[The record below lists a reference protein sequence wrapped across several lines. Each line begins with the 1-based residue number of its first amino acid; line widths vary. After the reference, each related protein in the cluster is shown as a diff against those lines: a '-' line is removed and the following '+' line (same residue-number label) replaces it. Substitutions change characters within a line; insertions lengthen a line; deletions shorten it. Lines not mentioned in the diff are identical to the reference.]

1 MFFRFGGVAVKRKL
15 KKIVAIICEVC
26 TLSTLFA
33 VSDLTVQTVQADAI
47 GVGEF
52 SRIFSSLSGALGST
66 PKGSGSK
73 FWGNMMD
80 MYGHSFDIWCKQYS
94 DLNDK
99 VQSWNNLLLQ
109 DVRTFTDYMIRSFP
123 HFMSDVKSG
132 IYDEELGVNK
142 SDVYKEKVSIEK
154 ALEGKKVVYS
164 ISDSAE
170 NRYCVKLGDATFKP
184 TLANIANFGIK
195 PDSLI
200 NSVNS
205 YFSSSGYNFERYLEA
220 SVYLYVDFIAIAQN
234 ADSFLFYNADNNT
247 LTAYSENNH
256 LYGYHYMNSSGYISA
271 KTYLDRDLTKQNDY
285 YKNGK
290 LWVDTAGNAYGKGV
304 LIYTN
309 AYIRMYEDGSVL
321 IYDPARMSASTFDTI
336 QDSLWDQIAKSGT
349 AIDDWAIADE
359 NGKTIDD
366 PESKILD
373 KIYNNMLTAD
383 DIKALENGDTSVLE
397 KLQGITAVNEKTGET
412 VGDIKED
419 VNDAVGILG
428 AIKLIGKSIFARQL
442 TLINLVKNLANGK
455 WTSVIDN
462 VGELT
467 LPIVNSIDSIGQVV
481 SSLSSMKWV
490 IDNVGDICNPIG
502 AAIDAMNGNIAGT
515 ITNVGNVVKNAIDNI
530 KTVDLT
536 SVIDNVKAL
545 PRTISSSL
553 QSAFESVKSAVNSLS
568 VSVGYLFVPTSD
580 SMNSIKVHANT
591 MLLNHFNVDADDL
604 SFNVSEKKFKSVKYK
619 DKIIVDAD
627 TMNAGIEFMRPFVQG
642 LCWFF
647 LILFALNQIIQLF
660 DKKGVGDSDS

>member
-15 KKIVAIICEVC
+15 KKIVAIICAVC

-195 PDSLI
+195 PDTLI
-200 NSVNS
+200 NSVNN
-205 YFSSSGYNFERYLEA
+205 YYANTGYNFGRYLEA
-220 SVYLYVDFIAIAQN
+220 SVYLYVDFIAFAQN
-234 ADSFLFYNADNNT
+234 ADSFLFYNADNDT

-256 LYGYHYMNSSGYISA
+256 LYGYHYMNSSGSISA
-271 KTYLDRDLTKQNDY
+271 KTYLDRDLTIHKNY
-285 YKNGK
+285 YRDGK
-290 LWVDTAGNAYGKGV
+290 LWVDTAGNPYRKGV
-304 LIYTN
+304 MIYTN
-309 AYIRMYEDGSVL
+309 AYIRIYEDGSAL

-336 QDSLWDQIAKSGT
+336 QDSLWDQITKSGT

-545 PRTISSSL
+545 PRTIASSL

-568 VSVGYLFVPTSD
+568 VSVGNLFVPTSD

-619 DKIIVDAD
+619 DKIIVDSD

-660 DKKGVGDSDS
+660 DKKGVGDSDC

>member
-1 MFFRFGGVAVKRKL
+1 MKRKL
-15 KKIVAIICEVC
+15 KKIVAIICAVC

-80 MYGHSFDIWCKQYS
+80 MYGHSFDIWCKQYLY
-94 DLNDK
+94 LNDK

-195 PDSLI
+195 PDTLI

-205 YFSSSGYNFERYLEA
+205 YFSGNGYNFERYLEA
-220 SVYLYVDFIAIAQN
+220 SVYLYVDFISIAQN
-234 ADSFLFYNADNNT
+234 ADSFLFYNADNDT

-256 LYGYHYMNSSGYISA
+256 LYGYHYMNSSGSISA
-271 KTYLDRDLTKQNDY
+271 KTYLDRNLSVNKDY
-285 YKNGK
+285 YKDGK
-290 LWVDTAGNAYGKGV
+290 LWVDTSGNAYRKGV
-304 LIYTN
+304 MIYTN
-309 AYIRMYEDGSVL
+309 AYIRMYEDGSAL

-336 QDSLWDQIAKSGT
+336 QNSLWDQISKSGT

-442 TLINLVKNLANGK
+442 TLINLVKNLAKGK

-462 VGELT
+462 VGDLT
-467 LPIVNSIDSIGQVV
+467 FPIVKSIDSIGQVV

-502 AAIDAMNGNIAGT
+502 AAIDTLNGNIAGT
-515 ITNVGNVVKNAIDNI
+515 ITNVGNVVKGAIDNI
-530 KTVDLT
+530 KTADLT

-545 PRTISSSL
+545 PRTIASSL
-553 QSAFESVKSAVNSLS
+553 QSAFESVKSAVNSLA
-568 VSVGYLFVPTSD
+568 VSVGNLFVPTSD

-604 SFNVSEKKFKSVKYK
+604 SFNVSEKKFKSVKYQ
-619 DKIIVDAD
+619 DKIIVDAG

>member
-1 MFFRFGGVAVKRKL
+1 MKRKL
-15 KKIVAIICEVC
+15 KKIVAIICAVC

-33 VSDLTVQTVQADAI
+33 LSDLTVQIVQADAI

-142 SDVYKEKVSIEK
+142 SDVYNEKVSIEK
-154 ALEGKKVVYS
+154 TLEGKKVVYS
-164 ISDSAE
+164 INDSAE

-195 PDSLI
+195 PDTLI

-205 YFSSSGYNFERYLEA
+205 YFSGNGYNFERYLEA
-220 SVYLYVDFIAIAQN
+220 SVYLYVDFISIAQN
-234 ADSFLFYNADNNT
+234 ADSFLFYNADNDT

-256 LYGYHYMNSSGYISA
+256 LYGYHYMNSSGSISA
-271 KTYLDRDLTKQNDY
+271 KTYLDRNLSVNKDY
-285 YKNGK
+285 YKDGK
-290 LWVDTAGNAYGKGV
+290 LWVDTSGNAYRKGV
-304 LIYTN
+304 MIYTN
-309 AYIRMYEDGSVL
+309 LYVRIYEDGSAL

-336 QDSLWDQIAKSGT
+336 QNSLWDQISKSGT
-349 AIDDWAIADE
+349 AIEDWAIADE

-366 PESKILD
+366 PTSKILD

-397 KLQGITAVNEKTGET
+397 KLQGITAVNEKNGET

-428 AIKLIGKSIFARQL
+428 AIKLIGKRIFSRQL
-442 TLINLVKNLANGK
+442 TLINLVKNLAKGK

-462 VGELT
+462 VGDLT
-467 LPIVNSIDSIGQVV
+467 FPIVKSIDSIGQVV

-502 AAIDAMNGNIAGT
+502 AAIDTLNGNIAGT
-515 ITNVGNVVKNAIDNI
+515 ITNVGNVVKGAIDNI
-530 KTVDLT
+530 KTADLT

-545 PRTISSSL
+545 PRTIASSL
-553 QSAFESVKSAVNSLS
+553 QSAFESVKSAVNSLA
-568 VSVGYLFVPTSD
+568 VSVGNLFVPTSD

-604 SFNVSEKKFKSVKYK
+604 SFNVSEKKFKSVKYQ
-619 DKIIVDAD
+619 DKIIVDAG

>member
-1 MFFRFGGVAVKRKL
+1 MKRKL
-15 KKIVAIICEVC
+15 KKIVAIICAVC

-33 VSDLTVQTVQADAI
+33 LSDLTVQTVQADSI

-184 TLANIANFGIK
+184 TLANIAYFGIK
-195 PDSLI
+195 PDTLI
-200 NSVNS
+200 NSVNN
-205 YFSSSGYNFERYLEA
+205 YYANTGYNFGRYLEA
-220 SVYLYVDFIAIAQN
+220 SVYLYVDFIAFAQN
-234 ADSFLFYNADNNT
+234 ADSFLFYNADNDT

-256 LYGYHYMNSSGYISA
+256 LYGYHYMNSSGSISA
-271 KTYLDRDLTKQNDY
+271 KTYLDRDLTIHKNY
-285 YKNGK
+285 YRDGK
-290 LWVDTAGNAYGKGV
+290 LWVDTAGNPYRKGV
-304 LIYTN
+304 MIYTN
-309 AYIRMYEDGSVL
+309 AYIRIYEDGSAL

-545 PRTISSSL
+545 PRTIASSL

-568 VSVGYLFVPTSD
+568 VSVGNLFVPTSD

-604 SFNVSEKKFKSVKYK
+604 SFNVSEKKFKSVKYQ
-619 DKIIVDAD
+619 DKIIVDAG
-627 TMNAGIEFMRPFVQG
+627 TMNAGIEFIRPFVQG

>member
-1 MFFRFGGVAVKRKL
+1 MKRKL
-15 KKIVAIICEVC
+15 KKIVAIICAVC

-33 VSDLTVQTVQADAI
+33 LSDLTVQIVQADTI

-52 SRIFSSLSGALGST
+52 SRIFSSLSGALGAT
-66 PKGSGSK
+66 PRGSGSK

-80 MYGHSFDIWCKQYS
+80 MYGQSFDIWCKTY
-94 DLNDK
+94 NDMNDR

-109 DVRTFTDYMIRSFP
+109 DVKTFTEYMIKSFP

-142 SDVYKEKVSIEK
+142 SDVYNEKVSIEK
-154 ALEGKKVVYS
+154 TLEGKKVVYS

-195 PDSLI
+195 PDTLI
-200 NSVNS
+200 NSVNN
-205 YFSSSGYNFERYLEA
+205 YYANTGYNFGRYLEA
-220 SVYLYVDFIAIAQN
+220 SVYLYVDFISIAQN
-234 ADSFLFYNADNNT
+234 ADSFLFYNADNDT

-256 LYGYHYMNSSGYISA
+256 LYGYHYLNSSGSISA
-271 KTYLDRDLTKQNDY
+271 KTYLDRDLTIHKNY
-285 YKNGK
+285 YRDGK
-290 LWVDTAGNAYGKGV
+290 LWVDTAGNPYRKGV
-304 LIYTN
+304 MIYTN
-309 AYIRMYEDGSVL
+309 AYIRIYEDGSAL

-336 QDSLWDQIAKSGT
+336 QNSLWDQISKSGT
-349 AIDDWAIADE
+349 AIEDWAIADE

-366 PESKILD
+366 PTSKILD

-397 KLQGITAVNEKTGET
+397 KLQGITAVNEKNGET

-428 AIKLIGKSIFARQL
+428 AIKLIGKRIFSRQL
-442 TLINLVKNLANGK
+442 TLINLVKNLAKGK

-462 VGELT
+462 VGDLT
-467 LPIVNSIDSIGQVV
+467 FPIVKSIDSIGQVV

-502 AAIDAMNGNIAGT
+502 AAIDTLNGNIAGT
-515 ITNVGNVVKNAIDNI
+515 ITNVGNVVKGAIDNI
-530 KTVDLT
+530 KTADLT

-545 PRTISSSL
+545 PRTIASSL
-553 QSAFESVKSAVNSLS
+553 QSAFESVKSAVNSLA
-568 VSVGYLFVPTSD
+568 VSVGNLFVPTSD

-604 SFNVSEKKFKSVKYK
+604 SFNVSEKKFKSVKYQ

>member
-1 MFFRFGGVAVKRKL
+1 MKRKL
-15 KKIVAIICEVC
+15 KKIVAIICAVC

-33 VSDLTVQTVQADAI
+33 LSDLTVQIVQADAI

-80 MYGHSFDIWCKQYS
+80 MYGHSFDIWRKQYS

-142 SDVYKEKVSIEK
+142 SDVYNEKVSIEK
-154 ALEGKKVVYS
+154 TLEGKKVVYS

-195 PDSLI
+195 PDTLI

-205 YFSSSGYNFERYLEA
+205 YFSGNGYNFERYLEA
-220 SVYLYVDFIAIAQN
+220 SVYLYVDFISIAQN
-234 ADSFLFYNADNNT
+234 ADSFLFYNADNDT

-256 LYGYHYMNSSGYISA
+256 LYGYHYMNSSGSISA
-271 KTYLDRDLTKQNDY
+271 KTYLDRNLSVNKDY
-285 YKNGK
+285 YKDGK
-290 LWVDTAGNAYGKGV
+290 LWVDTSGNAYRKGV
-304 LIYTN
+304 MIYTN
-309 AYIRMYEDGSVL
+309 LYVRIYEDGSAL

-336 QDSLWDQIAKSGT
+336 QNSLWDQISKSGT
-349 AIDDWAIADE
+349 AIEDWAIADE

-366 PESKILD
+366 PTSKILD

-397 KLQGITAVNEKTGET
+397 KLQGITAVNEKNGET

-428 AIKLIGKSIFARQL
+428 AIKLIGKRIFSRQL
-442 TLINLVKNLANGK
+442 TLINLVKNLAKGK

-462 VGELT
+462 VGDLT
-467 LPIVNSIDSIGQVV
+467 FPIVKSIDSIGQVV

-502 AAIDAMNGNIAGT
+502 AAIDTLNGNIAGT
-515 ITNVGNVVKNAIDNI
+515 ITNVGNVVKGAIDNI
-530 KTVDLT
+530 KTADLT

-545 PRTISSSL
+545 PRTIASSL
-553 QSAFESVKSAVNSLS
+553 QSAFESVKSAVNSLA
-568 VSVGYLFVPTSD
+568 VSVGNLFVPTSD

-604 SFNVSEKKFKSVKYK
+604 SFNVSEKKFKSVKYQ
-619 DKIIVDAD
+619 DKIIVDAG

>member
-1 MFFRFGGVAVKRKL
+1 MKSKL
-15 KKIVAIICEVC
+15 KKIVAIICIVC
-26 TLSTLFA
+26 SLSTIF
-33 VSDLTVQTVQADAI
+33 VIPDVTVHTVRADAI

-73 FWGNMMD
+73 FWGNMFD

-99 VQSWNNLLLQ
+99 VQNWNNLLMQ
-109 DVRTFTDYMIRSFP
+109 DMKTFTDYMIRSFP

-132 IYDEELGVNK
+132 IYDEELGGNK
-142 SDVYKEKVSIEK
+142 SEVFNEKVSIEK
-154 ALEGKKVVYS
+154 ALEGKKVVYDV
-164 ISDSAE
+164 SDSAD
-170 NRYCVKLGDATFKP
+170 NRYCVKLGDSTFKP
-184 TLANIANFGIK
+184 TLANNSNFGFK
-195 PDSLI
+195 PSTLI
-200 NSVNS
+200 NSVNNH
-205 YFSSSGYNFERYLEA
+205 YSSTGYNFERYLEA

-234 ADSFLFYNADNNT
+234 ADSFLFYNADNDS
-247 LTAYSENNH
+247 LTAYSENGH
-256 LYGYHYMNSSGYISA
+256 LYGYHFMNSSGSISA
-271 KTYLDRDLTKQNDY
+271 KTYLDRDLSIPKDY
-285 YKNGK
+285 YRDGK
-290 LWVDTAGNAYGKGV
+290 LWVDTAGNPYRKGV
-304 LIYTN
+304 MIYTN
-309 AYIRMYEDGSVL
+309 AYIRIYEDGSTL

-336 QDSLWDQIAKSGT
+336 QNSLWDQISKSGT
-349 AIDDWAIADE
+349 AIEDWVIADE

-366 PESKILD
+366 PTSKILD
-373 KIYNNMLTAD
+373 KIYNNMLTSD

-428 AIKLIGKSIFARQL
+428 AIKLIGKRIFARQL

-462 VGELT
+462 VGDLT
-467 LPIVNSIDSIGQVV
+467 LPIVKSIDSIGQVV

-502 AAIDAMNGNIAGT
+502 AAIDTMNGNIAGT
-515 ITNVGNVVKNAIDNI
+515 ITNVGNVVKGAIDNI

-545 PRTISSSL
+545 PRTIASSL
-553 QSAFESVKSAVNSLS
+553 QSAFESVKSAVNSLA
-568 VSVGYLFVPTSD
+568 VSVGNLFVPTSD

>member
-1 MFFRFGGVAVKRKL
+1 MKRKL
-15 KKIVAIICEVC
+15 KKIVAIICAVC

-33 VSDLTVQTVQADAI
+33 LSDLTVQIVQADAI

-142 SDVYKEKVSIEK
+142 SDVYNEKVSIEK
-154 ALEGKKVVYS
+154 TLEGKKVVYS

-195 PDSLI
+195 PDTLI

-205 YFSSSGYNFERYLEA
+205 YFSGNGYNFERYLEA
-220 SVYLYVDFIAIAQN
+220 SVYLYVDFISIAQN
-234 ADSFLFYNADNNT
+234 ADSFLFYNADNDT

-256 LYGYHYMNSSGYISA
+256 LYGYHYMNSSGSISA
-271 KTYLDRDLTKQNDY
+271 KTYLDRNLSVNKDY
-285 YKNGK
+285 YKDGK
-290 LWVDTAGNAYGKGV
+290 LWVDTSGNAYRKGV
-304 LIYTN
+304 MIYTN
-309 AYIRMYEDGSVL
+309 LYVRIYEDGSAL

-336 QDSLWDQIAKSGT
+336 QNSLWDQISKSGT
-349 AIDDWAIADE
+349 AIEDWAIADE

-366 PESKILD
+366 PTSKILD

-397 KLQGITAVNEKTGET
+397 KLQGITAVNEKNGET

-428 AIKLIGKSIFARQL
+428 AIKLIGKRIFSRQL
-442 TLINLVKNLANGK
+442 TLINLVKNLAKGK

-462 VGELT
+462 VGDLT
-467 LPIVNSIDSIGQVV
+467 FPIVKSIDSIGQVV

-502 AAIDAMNGNIAGT
+502 AAIDTLNGNIAGT
-515 ITNVGNVVKNAIDNI
+515 ITNVGNVVKGAIDNI
-530 KTVDLT
+530 KTADLT

-545 PRTISSSL
+545 PRTIASSL
-553 QSAFESVKSAVNSLS
+553 QSAFESVKSAVNSLA
-568 VSVGYLFVPTSD
+568 VSVGNLFVPTSD

-604 SFNVSEKKFKSVKYK
+604 SFNLSEKKFKSVKYQ
-619 DKIIVDAD
+619 DKIIVDAG

>member
-15 KKIVAIICEVC
+15 KKIVAIICAVC

-195 PDSLI
+195 PDTLI
-200 NSVNS
+200 NSVNN
-205 YFSSSGYNFERYLEA
+205 YYANTGYNFGRYLEA
-220 SVYLYVDFIAIAQN
+220 SVYLYVDFIAFAQN
-234 ADSFLFYNADNNT
+234 ADSFLFYNADNDT

-256 LYGYHYMNSSGYISA
+256 LYGYHYMNSSGSISA
-271 KTYLDRDLTKQNDY
+271 KTYLDRDLTIHKNY
-285 YKNGK
+285 YRDGK
-290 LWVDTAGNAYGKGV
+290 LWVDTAGNPYRKGV
-304 LIYTN
+304 MIYTN
-309 AYIRMYEDGSVL
+309 AYIRIYEDGSAL
-321 IYDPARMSASTFDTI
+321 IYDPVRMSASTFDTI

-545 PRTISSSL
+545 PRTIASSL

-568 VSVGYLFVPTSD
+568 VSVGNLFVPTSD

-619 DKIIVDAD
+619 DKIIVDSD

>member
-1 MFFRFGGVAVKRKL
+1 MKRKL
-15 KKIVAIICEVC
+15 KKIVAIICAVC

-33 VSDLTVQTVQADAI
+33 LSDLTVQIVQADAI

-142 SDVYKEKVSIEK
+142 SDVYNEKVSIEK
-154 ALEGKKVVYS
+154 TLEGKKVVYS

-195 PDSLI
+195 PDTLI

-205 YFSSSGYNFERYLEA
+205 YFSGNGYNFERYLEA
-220 SVYLYVDFIAIAQN
+220 SVYLYVDFISIAQN
-234 ADSFLFYNADNNT
+234 ADSFLFYNADNDT

-256 LYGYHYMNSSGYISA
+256 LYGYHYMNSSGSISA
-271 KTYLDRDLTKQNDY
+271 KTYLDRNLSVNKDY
-285 YKNGK
+285 YKDGK
-290 LWVDTAGNAYGKGV
+290 LWVDTSGNAYRKGV
-304 LIYTN
+304 MIYTN
-309 AYIRMYEDGSVL
+309 LYVRIYEDGSAL

-336 QDSLWDQIAKSGT
+336 QNSLWDQISNSGT
-349 AIDDWAIADE
+349 AIEDWAIADE

-366 PESKILD
+366 PTSKILD

-397 KLQGITAVNEKTGET
+397 KLQGITAVNEKNGET

-428 AIKLIGKSIFARQL
+428 AIKLIGKRIFSRQL
-442 TLINLVKNLANGK
+442 TLINLVKNLAKGK

-462 VGELT
+462 VGDLT
-467 LPIVNSIDSIGQVV
+467 FPIVKSIDSIGQVV

-502 AAIDAMNGNIAGT
+502 AAIDTLNGNIAGT
-515 ITNVGNVVKNAIDNI
+515 ITNVGNVVKGAIDNI
-530 KTVDLT
+530 KTADLT

-545 PRTISSSL
+545 PRTIASSL
-553 QSAFESVKSAVNSLS
+553 QSAFESVKSAVNSLA
-568 VSVGYLFVPTSD
+568 VSVGNLFVPTSD

-604 SFNVSEKKFKSVKYK
+604 SFNVSEKKFKSVKYQ
-619 DKIIVDAD
+619 DKIIVDAG

>member
-1 MFFRFGGVAVKRKL
+1 MKRKL
-15 KKIVAIICEVC
+15 KKIVAIICAVC
-26 TLSTLFA
+26 TLSTLFV

-142 SDVYKEKVSIEK
+142 SDVYNEKVSIEK

-164 ISDSAE
+164 ISDSSE
-170 NRYCVKLGDATFKP
+170 NRYCVKLGDATYKP

-195 PDSLI
+195 PDTLI

-205 YFSSSGYNFERYLEA
+205 YYANTGYNFGRYLEA
-220 SVYLYVDFIAIAQN
+220 SVYLYVDFIAFAQN
-234 ADSFLFYNADNNT
+234 ADSFLFYNADNDT

-256 LYGYHYMNSSGYISA
+256 LYGYHYMNSSGSISA
-271 KTYLDRDLTKQNDY
+271 KTYLDRDLTI
-285 YKNGK
+285 YKNYYRDGK
-290 LWVDTAGNAYGKGV
+290 LWVDTAGNSYRKGV
-304 LIYTN
+304 MIYTN
-309 AYIRMYEDGSVL
+309 AYIRIYEDGSAL

-545 PRTISSSL
+545 PRTIASSL

-568 VSVGYLFVPTSD
+568 VSVCNLFVPTSD

>member
-1 MFFRFGGVAVKRKL
+1 MKRKL
-15 KKIVAIICEVC
+15 KKIVAIICAVC

-195 PDSLI
+195 PDTLI
-200 NSVNS
+200 NSVNN
-205 YFSSSGYNFERYLEA
+205 YYANTGYNFGRYLEA
-220 SVYLYVDFIAIAQN
+220 SVYLYVDFIAFAQN
-234 ADSFLFYNADNNT
+234 ADSFLFYNADNDT

-256 LYGYHYMNSSGYISA
+256 LYGYHYMNSSGSISA
-271 KTYLDRDLTKQNDY
+271 KTYLDRDLTIHKNY
-285 YKNGK
+285 YRDGK
-290 LWVDTAGNAYGKGV
+290 LWVDTAGNPYRKGV
-304 LIYTN
+304 MIYTN
-309 AYIRMYEDGSVL
+309 AYIRIYEDGSAL

-397 KLQGITAVNEKTGET
+397 KLQGITAVNEKNGET

-428 AIKLIGKSIFARQL
+428 AIKLIGKRIFSRQL
-442 TLINLVKNLANGK
+442 TLINLVKNLAKGK

-462 VGELT
+462 VGDLT
-467 LPIVNSIDSIGQVV
+467 FPIVKSIDSIGQVV

-502 AAIDAMNGNIAGT
+502 AAIDTLNGNIAGT
-515 ITNVGNVVKNAIDNI
+515 ITNVGNVVKGAIDNI
-530 KTVDLT
+530 KTADLT

-545 PRTISSSL
+545 PRTIASSL
-553 QSAFESVKSAVNSLS
+553 QSAFESVKSAVNSLA
-568 VSVGYLFVPTSD
+568 VSVGNLFVPTSD

-604 SFNVSEKKFKSVKYK
+604 SFNVSEKKFKSVKYQ
-619 DKIIVDAD
+619 DKIIVDAG

>member
-1 MFFRFGGVAVKRKL
+1 MKRKL
-15 KKIVAIICEVC
+15 KKIVAIICAVC

-33 VSDLTVQTVQADAI
+33 LSDLTVQIVQADAI

-142 SDVYKEKVSIEK
+142 SDVYNEKVSIEK
-154 ALEGKKVVYS
+154 TLEGKKVVYS

-195 PDSLI
+195 PDTLI

-205 YFSSSGYNFERYLEA
+205 YFSGNGYNFERYLEA
-220 SVYLYVDFIAIAQN
+220 SVYLYVDFISIAQN
-234 ADSFLFYNADNNT
+234 ADSFLFYNADNDT

-256 LYGYHYMNSSGYISA
+256 LYGYHYMNSSGSISA
-271 KTYLDRDLTKQNDY
+271 KTYLDRNLSVNKDY
-285 YKNGK
+285 YKDGK
-290 LWVDTAGNAYGKGV
+290 LWVDTSGNAYRKGV
-304 LIYTN
+304 MIYTN
-309 AYIRMYEDGSVL
+309 LYVRIYEDGSAL

-336 QDSLWDQIAKSGT
+336 QNSLWDQISKSGT
-349 AIDDWAIADE
+349 AIEDWAIADE

-366 PESKILD
+366 PTSKILD

-397 KLQGITAVNEKTGET
+397 KLQGITAVNEKNGET

-428 AIKLIGKSIFARQL
+428 AIKLIGKRIFSRQL
-442 TLINLVKNLANGK
+442 TLINLVKNLAKGK

-462 VGELT
+462 VGDLT
-467 LPIVNSIDSIGQVV
+467 FPIVKSIDSIGQVV

-502 AAIDAMNGNIAGT
+502 AAIDTLNGNIAGT
-515 ITNVGNVVKNAIDNI
+515 ITNVGNVVKGAIDNI
-530 KTVDLT
+530 KTADLT

-545 PRTISSSL
+545 PRTIASSL
-553 QSAFESVKSAVNSLS
+553 QSAFESVKSAVNSLA
-568 VSVGYLFVPTSD
+568 VSVGNLFVPTSD

-604 SFNVSEKKFKSVKYK
+604 SFNVSEKKFKSVKYQ
-619 DKIIVDAD
+619 DKIIVDAG
-627 TMNAGIEFMRPFVQG
+627 TMNAGIEFIRPFVQG

>member
-15 KKIVAIICEVC
+15 KKIVAIICAVC

-33 VSDLTVQTVQADAI
+33 LSDLTVQIVQADAI

-132 IYDEELGVNK
+132 IYDEKLGVNK
-142 SDVYKEKVSIEK
+142 SEVFNKKVSIEK
-154 ALEGKKVVYS
+154 ALEGKKIVYDV
-164 ISDSAE
+164 SDTAN
-170 NRYCVKLGDATFKP
+170 NRYCFKLGDASYKP

-195 PDSLI
+195 PDTLI

-205 YFSSSGYNFERYLEA
+205 YFSGTGYNFERYLEA
-220 SVYLYVDFIAIAQN
+220 SVYLYVDFISIAQN
-234 ADSFLFYNADNNT
+234 SDSFLFYNADNDT

-256 LYGYHYMNSSGYISA
+256 LYGYHYMNSSGSISA
-271 KTYLDRDLTKQNDY
+271 KTYLDRNLSVNKDY
-285 YKNGK
+285 YKDGK
-290 LWVDTAGNAYGKGV
+290 LWVDTSGNAYRKGV
-304 LIYTN
+304 MIYTN
-309 AYIRMYEDGSVL
+309 LYVRIYEDGSAL

-336 QDSLWDQIAKSGT
+336 QNSLWDQISKSGT
-349 AIDDWAIADE
+349 AIEDWAIADE

-366 PESKILD
+366 PTSKILD

-397 KLQGITAVNEKTGET
+397 KLQGITAVNEKNGET

-428 AIKLIGKSIFARQL
+428 AIKLIGKRIFSRQL
-442 TLINLVKNLANGK
+442 TLINLVKNLAKGK

-462 VGELT
+462 VGDLT
-467 LPIVNSIDSIGQVV
+467 FPIVKSIDSIGQVV

-502 AAIDAMNGNIAGT
+502 AAIDTLNGNIAGT
-515 ITNVGNVVKNAIDNI
+515 ITNVGNVVKGAIDNI
-530 KTVDLT
+530 KTADLT

-545 PRTISSSL
+545 PRTIASSL
-553 QSAFESVKSAVNSLS
+553 QSAFESVKSAVNSLA
-568 VSVGYLFVPTSD
+568 VSVGNLFVPTSD

-604 SFNVSEKKFKSVKYK
+604 SFNVSEKKFKSVKYQ
-619 DKIIVDAD
+619 DKIIVDAG

>member
-1 MFFRFGGVAVKRKL
+1 MKRKL
-15 KKIVAIICEVC
+15 KKIVAIICAVC

-33 VSDLTVQTVQADAI
+33 LSDLTVQIVQADAI

-142 SDVYKEKVSIEK
+142 SDVYNEKVSIEK
-154 ALEGKKVVYS
+154 TLEGKKVVYS

-184 TLANIANFGIK
+184 TLANIANIGIK
-195 PDSLI
+195 PDTLI

-205 YFSSSGYNFERYLEA
+205 YFSGNGYNFERYLEA
-220 SVYLYVDFIAIAQN
+220 SVYLYVDFISIAQN
-234 ADSFLFYNADNNT
+234 ADSFLFYNADNDT

-256 LYGYHYMNSSGYISA
+256 LYGYHYMNSSGSISA
-271 KTYLDRDLTKQNDY
+271 KTYLDRNLSVNKDY
-285 YKNGK
+285 YKDGK
-290 LWVDTAGNAYGKGV
+290 LWVDTSGNAYRKGV
-304 LIYTN
+304 MIYTN
-309 AYIRMYEDGSVL
+309 LYVRIYEDGSAL

-336 QDSLWDQIAKSGT
+336 QNSLWDQISKSGT
-349 AIDDWAIADE
+349 AIEDWAIADE

-366 PESKILD
+366 PTSKILD

-397 KLQGITAVNEKTGET
+397 KLQGITAVNEKNGET

-428 AIKLIGKSIFARQL
+428 AIKLIGKRIFSRQL
-442 TLINLVKNLANGK
+442 TLINLVKNLAKGK

-462 VGELT
+462 VGDLT
-467 LPIVNSIDSIGQVV
+467 FPIVKSIDSIGQVV

-502 AAIDAMNGNIAGT
+502 AAIDTLNGNIAGT
-515 ITNVGNVVKNAIDNI
+515 ITNVGNVVKGAIDNI
-530 KTVDLT
+530 KTADLT

-545 PRTISSSL
+545 PRTIASSL
-553 QSAFESVKSAVNSLS
+553 QSAFESVKSAVNSLA
-568 VSVGYLFVPTSD
+568 VSVGNLFVPTSD

-604 SFNVSEKKFKSVKYK
+604 SFNVSEKKFKSVKYQ
-619 DKIIVDAD
+619 DKIIVDAG

>member
-1 MFFRFGGVAVKRKL
+1 MR
-15 KKIVAIICEVC
+15 KKIKKLIAIICIASILA
-26 TLSTLFA
+26 TSYPIF
-33 VSDLTVQTVQADAI
+33 SGQTVKADALGI
-47 GVGEF
+47 SEF
-52 SRIFSSLSGALGST
+52 GRVFWSLGGSFGLKPNANNT
-66 PKGSGSK
+66 GSK
-73 FWGNMMD
+73 FLGNLMD

-142 SDVYKEKVSIEK
+142 SDVYNEKVSIEK
-154 ALEGKKVVYS
+154 TLEGKKVVYS

-195 PDSLI
+195 PDTLI
-200 NSVNS
+200 NSVNN
-205 YFSSSGYNFERYLEA
+205 YYANTGYNFGRYLEA
-220 SVYLYVDFIAIAQN
+220 SVYLYVDFIAFAQN
-234 ADSFLFYNADNNT
+234 ADSFLFYNADNDT

-256 LYGYHYMNSSGYISA
+256 LYGYHYMNSSGSISA
-271 KTYLDRDLTKQNDY
+271 KTYLDRDLTIHKNY
-285 YKNGK
+285 YRDGK
-290 LWVDTAGNAYGKGV
+290 LWVDTAGNPYRKGV
-304 LIYTN
+304 MIYTN
-309 AYIRMYEDGSVL
+309 AYIRIYEDGSAL

-366 PESKILD
+366 PESKILE
-373 KIYNNMLTAD
+373 KIYKNMLTAD
-383 DIKALENGDTSVLE
+383 DIKALQNGDTSVLD
-397 KLQGITAVNEKTGET
+397 KIDGMTAVNEKTGET

-428 AIKLIGKSIFARQL
+428 AIKLIGKRIFSRQL
-442 TLINLVKNLANGK
+442 TLINLVKNLAKGK

-462 VGELT
+462 VGDLT
-467 LPIVNSIDSIGQVV
+467 FPIVKSIDSIGQVV

-502 AAIDAMNGNIAGT
+502 AAIDTLNGNIAGT
-515 ITNVGNVVKNAIDNI
+515 ITNVGNVVKGAIDNI
-530 KTVDLT
+530 KTADLT

-545 PRTISSSL
+545 PRTIASSL
-553 QSAFESVKSAVNSLS
+553 QSAFESVKSAVNSLA
-568 VSVGYLFVPTSD
+568 VSVGNLFVPTSD

-604 SFNVSEKKFKSVKYK
+604 SFNVSEKKFKSVKYQ
-619 DKIIVDAD
+619 DKIIVDAG

>member
-15 KKIVAIICEVC
+15 KKIVAIICAVC

-33 VSDLTVQTVQADAI
+33 LSDLTVQIVQADTI

-142 SDVYKEKVSIEK
+142 SDVYNEKVSIEK
-154 ALEGKKVVYS
+154 TLEGKKVVYS

-195 PDSLI
+195 PDTLI
-200 NSVNS
+200 NSVNN
-205 YFSSSGYNFERYLEA
+205 YYANTGYNFGRYLEA
-220 SVYLYVDFIAIAQN
+220 SVYLYVDFISIAQN
-234 ADSFLFYNADNNT
+234 ADSFLFYNADNDT

-256 LYGYHYMNSSGYISA
+256 LYGYHYMNSSGSISA
-271 KTYLDRDLTKQNDY
+271 KTYLDRDLTIHKNY
-285 YKNGK
+285 YRDGK
-290 LWVDTAGNAYGKGV
+290 LWVDTAGNPYCKGV
-304 LIYTN
+304 MIYTN
-309 AYIRMYEDGSVL
+309 AYIRIYEDGSAL

-336 QDSLWDQIAKSGT
+336 QNSLWDQIIKSGT
-349 AIDDWAIADE
+349 AIEDWAIADE

-366 PESKILD
+366 PTSKILD

-397 KLQGITAVNEKTGET
+397 KLQGITAVNEKNGET

-428 AIKLIGKSIFARQL
+428 AIKLIGKRIFSRQL
-442 TLINLVKNLANGK
+442 TLINLVKNLAKGK

-462 VGELT
+462 VGDLT
-467 LPIVNSIDSIGQVV
+467 FPIVKSIDSIGQVV

-502 AAIDAMNGNIAGT
+502 AAIDTLNGNIAGT
-515 ITNVGNVVKNAIDNI
+515 ITNVGNVVKGAIDNI
-530 KTVDLT
+530 KTADLT

-545 PRTISSSL
+545 PRTIASSL
-553 QSAFESVKSAVNSLS
+553 QSAFESVKSAVNSLA
-568 VSVGYLFVPTSD
+568 VSVGNLFVPTSD

-604 SFNVSEKKFKSVKYK
+604 SFNVSEKKFKSVKYQ
-619 DKIIVDAD
+619 DKIIVDAG

>member
-1 MFFRFGGVAVKRKL
+1 MKRKL
-15 KKIVAIICEVC
+15 KKIVAIICAVC

-33 VSDLTVQTVQADAI
+33 LSDLTVQIVQADAI

-142 SDVYKEKVSIEK
+142 SDVYNEKVSIEK
-154 ALEGKKVVYS
+154 TLEGKKVVYS
-164 ISDSAE
+164 INDSAE

-195 PDSLI
+195 PDTLI

-205 YFSSSGYNFERYLEA
+205 YFSGTGYNFERYLEA
-220 SVYLYVDFIAIAQN
+220 SVYLYVDFISIAQN
-234 ADSFLFYNADNNT
+234 ADSFLFYNADNDT

-256 LYGYHYMNSSGYISA
+256 LYGYHYMNSSGSISA
-271 KTYLDRDLTKQNDY
+271 KTYLDRNLSVNKDY
-285 YKNGK
+285 YKDGK
-290 LWVDTAGNAYGKGV
+290 LWVDTSGNAYRKGV
-304 LIYTN
+304 MIYTN
-309 AYIRMYEDGSVL
+309 LYVRIYEDGSAL

-336 QDSLWDQIAKSGT
+336 QNSLWDQISKSGS
-349 AIDDWAIADE
+349 AIEDWAIADE

-366 PESKILD
+366 PTSKILD

-397 KLQGITAVNEKTGET
+397 KLQGITAVNEKNGET

-428 AIKLIGKSIFARQL
+428 AIKLIGKRIFSRQL
-442 TLINLVKNLANGK
+442 TLINLVKNLAKGK

-462 VGELT
+462 VGDLT
-467 LPIVNSIDSIGQVV
+467 FPIVKSIDSIGQVV

-502 AAIDAMNGNIAGT
+502 AAIDTLNGNIAGT
-515 ITNVGNVVKNAIDNI
+515 ITNVGNVVKGAIDNI
-530 KTVDLT
+530 KTADLT

-545 PRTISSSL
+545 PRTIASSL
-553 QSAFESVKSAVNSLS
+553 QSAFESVKSAVNSLA
-568 VSVGYLFVPTSD
+568 VSVGNLFVPTSD

-604 SFNVSEKKFKSVKYK
+604 SFNVSEKKFKSVKYQ
-619 DKIIVDAD
+619 DKIIVDAG

>member
-1 MFFRFGGVAVKRKL
+1 MKRKL
-15 KKIVAIICEVC
+15 KKIVAIICAVC

-33 VSDLTVQTVQADAI
+33 LSDLTVQIVQADAI

-142 SDVYKEKVSIEK
+142 SDVYNEKVSIEK
-154 ALEGKKVVYS
+154 TLEGKKVVYS

-195 PDSLI
+195 PDTLI

-205 YFSSSGYNFERYLEA
+205 YFSGNGYNFERYLEA
-220 SVYLYVDFIAIAQN
+220 SVYLYVDFISIAQN
-234 ADSFLFYNADNNT
+234 ADSFLFYNADNDT

-256 LYGYHYMNSSGYISA
+256 LYGYHYMNSSGSISA
-271 KTYLDRDLTKQNDY
+271 KTYLDRNLSVNKDY
-285 YKNGK
+285 YKDGK
-290 LWVDTAGNAYGKGV
+290 LWVDTSGNAYRKGV
-304 LIYTN
+304 MIYTN
-309 AYIRMYEDGSVL
+309 LYVRIYEDGSAL

-336 QDSLWDQIAKSGT
+336 QNSLWDQISKSGT
-349 AIDDWAIADE
+349 AIEDWAIADE

-366 PESKILD
+366 PTSKILD

-397 KLQGITAVNEKTGET
+397 KLQGITAVNEKNGET

-428 AIKLIGKSIFARQL
+428 AIKLIGKRIFSRQL
-442 TLINLVKNLANGK
+442 TLINLVKNLAKGK

-462 VGELT
+462 VGDLT
-467 LPIVNSIDSIGQVV
+467 FPIVKSIDSIGQVV

-502 AAIDAMNGNIAGT
+502 AAIDTLNGNIAGT
-515 ITNVGNVVKNAIDNI
+515 ITNVGNVVKDAIDNI
-530 KTVDLT
+530 KTADLT

-545 PRTISSSL
+545 PRTIASSL
-553 QSAFESVKSAVNSLS
+553 QSAFESVKSAVNSLA
-568 VSVGYLFVPTSD
+568 VSVGNLFVPTSD

-604 SFNVSEKKFKSVKYK
+604 SFNVSEKKFKSVKYQ
-619 DKIIVDAD
+619 DKIIVDAG

>member
-1 MFFRFGGVAVKRKL
+1 MKRKL
-15 KKIVAIICEVC
+15 KKIVAIICAVC

-33 VSDLTVQTVQADAI
+33 LSDLTVQIVQADSI

-142 SDVYKEKVSIEK
+142 SDVYNEKVSIEK
-154 ALEGKKVVYS
+154 TLEGKKVVYS

-195 PDSLI
+195 PDTLI

-205 YFSSSGYNFERYLEA
+205 YFSGNGYNFERYLEA
-220 SVYLYVDFIAIAQN
+220 SVYLYVDFISIAQN
-234 ADSFLFYNADNNT
+234 ADSFLFYNADNDT

-256 LYGYHYMNSSGYISA
+256 LYGYHYMNSSGSISA
-271 KTYLDRDLTKQNDY
+271 KTYLDRNLSVNKDY
-285 YKNGK
+285 YKDGK
-290 LWVDTAGNAYGKGV
+290 LWVDTSGNAYRKGV
-304 LIYTN
+304 MIYTN
-309 AYIRMYEDGSVL
+309 LYVRIYEDGSAL

-336 QDSLWDQIAKSGT
+336 QNSLWDQISKSGT
-349 AIDDWAIADE
+349 AIEDWAIADE

-366 PESKILD
+366 PTSKILD

-397 KLQGITAVNEKTGET
+397 KLQGITAVNEKNGET

-428 AIKLIGKSIFARQL
+428 AIKLIGKRIFSRQL
-442 TLINLVKNLANGK
+442 TLINLVKNLAKGK

-462 VGELT
+462 VGDLT
-467 LPIVNSIDSIGQVV
+467 FPIVKSIDSIGQVV

-502 AAIDAMNGNIAGT
+502 AAIDTLNGNIAGT
-515 ITNVGNVVKNAIDNI
+515 ITNVGNVVKGAIDNI
-530 KTVDLT
+530 KTADLT

-545 PRTISSSL
+545 PRTIASSL
-553 QSAFESVKSAVNSLS
+553 QSAFESVKSAVNSLA
-568 VSVGYLFVPTSD
+568 VSVGNLFVPTSD

-604 SFNVSEKKFKSVKYK
+604 SFNVSEKKFKSVKYQ
-619 DKIIVDAD
+619 DKIIVDAG

>member
-15 KKIVAIICEVC
+15 KKIVAIICAVC

-33 VSDLTVQTVQADAI
+33 ISDLTVQTVQADAI

-195 PDSLI
+195 PDTLI
-200 NSVNS
+200 NSVNN
-205 YFSSSGYNFERYLEA
+205 YYVNTGYNFGRYLEA
-220 SVYLYVDFIAIAQN
+220 SVYLYVDFIAFAQN
-234 ADSFLFYNADNNT
+234 ADSFLFYNADNDT

-256 LYGYHYMNSSGYISA
+256 LYGYHYMNSSGSISA
-271 KTYLDRDLTKQNDY
+271 KTYLDRDLTIHKNY
-285 YKNGK
+285 YRDGK
-290 LWVDTAGNAYGKGV
+290 LWVDTAGNPYRKGV
-304 LIYTN
+304 MIYTN
-309 AYIRMYEDGSVL
+309 AYIRIYEDGSAL

-545 PRTISSSL
+545 PRTIASSL

-568 VSVGYLFVPTSD
+568 VSVGNLFVPTSD

-619 DKIIVDAD
+619 DKIIVDAG

>member
-1 MFFRFGGVAVKRKL
+1 MKRKL
-15 KKIVAIICEVC
+15 KKIVAIICAVC

-33 VSDLTVQTVQADAI
+33 ISDLTVQTVQADAI

-195 PDSLI
+195 PDTLI
-200 NSVNS
+200 NSVNN
-205 YFSSSGYNFERYLEA
+205 YYVNTGYNFGRYLEA
-220 SVYLYVDFIAIAQN
+220 SVYLYVDFIAFAQN
-234 ADSFLFYNADNNT
+234 ADSFLFYNADNDT

-256 LYGYHYMNSSGYISA
+256 LYGYHYMNSSGSISA
-271 KTYLDRDLTKQNDY
+271 KTYLDRDLTIHKNY
-285 YKNGK
+285 YRDGK
-290 LWVDTAGNAYGKGV
+290 LWVDTAGNPYRKGV
-304 LIYTN
+304 MIYTN
-309 AYIRMYEDGSVL
+309 AYIRIYEDGSAL

-545 PRTISSSL
+545 PRTIASSL

-568 VSVGYLFVPTSD
+568 VSVGNLFVPTSD

-619 DKIIVDAD
+619 DKIIVDAG

>member
-1 MFFRFGGVAVKRKL
+1 MKRKL
-15 KKIVAIICEVC
+15 KKIVAIICAVC

-33 VSDLTVQTVQADAI
+33 LSDLTVQIVQADAI

-142 SDVYKEKVSIEK
+142 SDVYNEKVSIEK
-154 ALEGKKVVYS
+154 TLEGKKVVYS

-195 PDSLI
+195 PDTLI

-205 YFSSSGYNFERYLEA
+205 YFSGNGYNFERYLEA
-220 SVYLYVDFIAIAQN
+220 SVYLYVDFISIAQN
-234 ADSFLFYNADNNT
+234 ADSFLFYNADNDT

-256 LYGYHYMNSSGYISA
+256 LYGYHYMNSSGSISA
-271 KTYLDRDLTKQNDY
+271 KTYLDRNLSVNKDY
-285 YKNGK
+285 YKDGK
-290 LWVDTAGNAYGKGV
+290 LWVDTSGNAYRKGV
-304 LIYTN
+304 MIYTN
-309 AYIRMYEDGSVL
+309 LYVRIYEDGSAL

-336 QDSLWDQIAKSGT
+336 QNSLWDQISKSGT
-349 AIDDWAIADE
+349 AIEDWAIADE

-366 PESKILD
+366 PTSKILD

-397 KLQGITAVNEKTGET
+397 KLQGITAVNEKNGET

-428 AIKLIGKSIFARQL
+428 AIKLIGKRIFSRQL
-442 TLINLVKNLANGK
+442 TLINLVKNLAKGK

-462 VGELT
+462 VGDLT
-467 LPIVNSIDSIGQVV
+467 FPIVKSIDSIGQVV

-490 IDNVGDICNPIG
+490 IDNVCDICNPIG
-502 AAIDAMNGNIAGT
+502 AAIDTLNGNIAGT
-515 ITNVGNVVKNAIDNI
+515 ITNVGNVVKGAIDNI
-530 KTVDLT
+530 KTADLT

-545 PRTISSSL
+545 PRTIASSL
-553 QSAFESVKSAVNSLS
+553 QSAFESVKSAVNSLA
-568 VSVGYLFVPTSD
+568 VSVGNLFVPTSD

-604 SFNVSEKKFKSVKYK
+604 SFNVSEKKFKSVKYQ
-619 DKIIVDAD
+619 DKIIVDAG

>member
-1 MFFRFGGVAVKRKL
+1 MKRKL
-15 KKIVAIICEVC
+15 KKIVAIICAVC

-195 PDSLI
+195 PDTLI
-200 NSVNS
+200 NSVNN
-205 YFSSSGYNFERYLEA
+205 YYANTGYNFGRYLEA
-220 SVYLYVDFIAIAQN
+220 SVYLYVDFIAFAQN
-234 ADSFLFYNADNNT
+234 ADSFLFYNADNDT

-256 LYGYHYMNSSGYISA
+256 LYGYHYMNSSGSISA
-271 KTYLDRDLTKQNDY
+271 KTYLDRDLTIHKNY
-285 YKNGK
+285 YRDGK
-290 LWVDTAGNAYGKGV
+290 LWVDTAGNPYRKGV
-304 LIYTN
+304 MIYTN
-309 AYIRMYEDGSVL
+309 AYIRIYEDGSAL

-545 PRTISSSL
+545 PRTIASSL

-568 VSVGYLFVPTSD
+568 VSVGNLFVPTSD

-619 DKIIVDAD
+619 DKIIVDSD

>member
-1 MFFRFGGVAVKRKL
+1 MKRKL
-15 KKIVAIICEVC
+15 KKIVAIICAVC

-515 ITNVGNVVKNAIDNI
+515 ITNVGNVVKGAIDNI
-530 KTVDLT
+530 KTADLT

-545 PRTISSSL
+545 PRTIASSL
-553 QSAFESVKSAVNSLS
+553 QSAFESVKSAVNSLA
-568 VSVGYLFVPTSD
+568 VSVGNLFVPTSD

-604 SFNVSEKKFKSVKYK
+604 SFNVSEKKFKSVKYQ
-619 DKIIVDAD
+619 DKIIVDAG

>member
-1 MFFRFGGVAVKRKL
+1 MKRKL
-15 KKIVAIICEVC
+15 KKIVAIICAVC

-33 VSDLTVQTVQADAI
+33 LSDLTVQIVQADTI

-142 SDVYKEKVSIEK
+142 SDVYNEKVSIEK
-154 ALEGKKVVYS
+154 TLEGKKVVYS

-195 PDSLI
+195 PDTLI
-200 NSVNS
+200 NSVNN
-205 YFSSSGYNFERYLEA
+205 YYANTGYNFGRYLEA
-220 SVYLYVDFIAIAQN
+220 SVYLYVDFISIAQN
-234 ADSFLFYNADNNT
+234 ADSFLFYNADNDT

-256 LYGYHYMNSSGYISA
+256 LYGYHYMNSSGSISA
-271 KTYLDRDLTKQNDY
+271 KTYLDRDLTIHKNY
-285 YKNGK
+285 YRDGK
-290 LWVDTAGNAYGKGV
+290 LWVDTAGNPYCKGV
-304 LIYTN
+304 MIYTN
-309 AYIRMYEDGSVL
+309 AYIRIYEDGSAL

-336 QDSLWDQIAKSGT
+336 QNSLWDQIIKSGT
-349 AIDDWAIADE
+349 AIEDWAIADE

-366 PESKILD
+366 PTSKILD

-397 KLQGITAVNEKTGET
+397 KLQGITAVNEKNGET

-428 AIKLIGKSIFARQL
+428 AIKLIGKRIFSRQL
-442 TLINLVKNLANGK
+442 TLINLVKNLAKGK

-462 VGELT
+462 VGDLT
-467 LPIVNSIDSIGQVV
+467 FPIVKSIDSIGQVV

-502 AAIDAMNGNIAGT
+502 AAIDTLNGNIAGT
-515 ITNVGNVVKNAIDNI
+515 ITNVGNVVKGAIDNI
-530 KTVDLT
+530 KTADLT

-545 PRTISSSL
+545 PRTIASSL
-553 QSAFESVKSAVNSLS
+553 QSAFESVKSAVNSLA
-568 VSVGYLFVPTSD
+568 VSVGNLFVPTSD

-604 SFNVSEKKFKSVKYK
+604 SFNVSEKKFKSVKYQ
-619 DKIIVDAD
+619 DKIIVDAG

>member
-1 MFFRFGGVAVKRKL
+1 MKRKL
-15 KKIVAIICEVC
+15 KKIVAIICAVC

-33 VSDLTVQTVQADAI
+33 LSDLTVQTVQADAI

-184 TLANIANFGIK
+184 TLANIAYFGIK
-195 PDSLI
+195 PDTLI
-200 NSVNS
+200 NSVNN
-205 YFSSSGYNFERYLEA
+205 YYANTGYNFGRYLEA
-220 SVYLYVDFIAIAQN
+220 SVYLYVDFIAFAQN
-234 ADSFLFYNADNNT
+234 ADSFLFYNADNDT

-256 LYGYHYMNSSGYISA
+256 LYGYHYMNSSGSISA
-271 KTYLDRDLTKQNDY
+271 KTYLDRDLTIHKNY
-285 YKNGK
+285 YRDGK
-290 LWVDTAGNAYGKGV
+290 LWVDTAGNPYRKGV
-304 LIYTN
+304 MIYTN
-309 AYIRMYEDGSVL
+309 AYIRIYEDGSAL

-545 PRTISSSL
+545 PRTIASSL

-568 VSVGYLFVPTSD
+568 VSVGNLFVPTSD

>member
-1 MFFRFGGVAVKRKL
+1 
-15 KKIVAIICEVC
+15 
-26 TLSTLFA
+26 
-33 VSDLTVQTVQADAI
+33 
-47 GVGEF
+47 
-52 SRIFSSLSGALGST
+52 
-66 PKGSGSK
+66 
-73 FWGNMMD
+73 MD

-142 SDVYKEKVSIEK
+142 SDVYNEKVSIEK
-154 ALEGKKVVYS
+154 TLEGKKVVYS
-164 ISDSAE
+164 INDSAE

-195 PDSLI
+195 PDTLI

-205 YFSSSGYNFERYLEA
+205 YFSGNGYNFERYLEA
-220 SVYLYVDFIAIAQN
+220 SVYLYVDFISIAQN
-234 ADSFLFYNADNNT
+234 ADSFLFYNADNDT

-256 LYGYHYMNSSGYISA
+256 LYGYHYMNSSGSISA
-271 KTYLDRDLTKQNDY
+271 KTYLDRNLSVNKDY
-285 YKNGK
+285 YKDGK
-290 LWVDTAGNAYGKGV
+290 LWVDTSGNAYRKGV
-304 LIYTN
+304 MIYTN
-309 AYIRMYEDGSVL
+309 LYVRIYEDGSAL

-336 QDSLWDQIAKSGT
+336 QNSLWDQISKSGT
-349 AIDDWAIADE
+349 AIEDWAIADE

-366 PESKILD
+366 PTSKILD

-397 KLQGITAVNEKTGET
+397 KLQGITAVNEKNGET

-428 AIKLIGKSIFARQL
+428 AIKLIGKRIFSRQL
-442 TLINLVKNLANGK
+442 TLINLVKNLAKGK

-462 VGELT
+462 VGDLT
-467 LPIVNSIDSIGQVV
+467 FPIVKSIDSIGQVV

-502 AAIDAMNGNIAGT
+502 AAIDTLNGNIAGT
-515 ITNVGNVVKNAIDNI
+515 ITNVGNVVKGAIDNI
-530 KTVDLT
+530 KTADLT

-545 PRTISSSL
+545 PRTIASSL
-553 QSAFESVKSAVNSLS
+553 QSAFESVKSAVNSLA
-568 VSVGYLFVPTSD
+568 VSVGNLFVPTSD

-604 SFNVSEKKFKSVKYK
+604 SFNVSEKKFKSVKYQ
-619 DKIIVDAD
+619 DKIIVDAG

>member
-1 MFFRFGGVAVKRKL
+1 MKSKL
-15 KKIVAIICEVC
+15 KKIVAIICIVC
-26 TLSTLFA
+26 SLSTIF
-33 VSDLTVQTVQADAI
+33 VIPDVTFHTVRADAI

-73 FWGNMMD
+73 FWGNMFD

-99 VQSWNNLLLQ
+99 VQNWNNLLMQ
-109 DVRTFTDYMIRSFP
+109 DMKTFTDYMIRSFP

-132 IYDEELGVNK
+132 IYDEELGGNK
-142 SDVYKEKVSIEK
+142 SEVFNEKVSIEK
-154 ALEGKKVVYS
+154 ALEGKKVVYDV
-164 ISDSAE
+164 SDSAD
-170 NRYCVKLGDATFKP
+170 NRYCVKLGDSTFKP
-184 TLANIANFGIK
+184 TLANNSNFGFK
-195 PDSLI
+195 PSTLI
-200 NSVNS
+200 NSVNNH
-205 YFSSSGYNFERYLEA
+205 YSSTGYNFERYLEA

-234 ADSFLFYNADNNT
+234 ADSFLFYNADNDS
-247 LTAYSENNH
+247 LTAYSENGH
-256 LYGYHYMNSSGYISA
+256 LYGYHFMNSSGSISA
-271 KTYLDRDLTKQNDY
+271 KTYLDRDLSIPKDY
-285 YKNGK
+285 YRDGK
-290 LWVDTAGNAYGKGV
+290 LWVDTAGNPYRKGV
-304 LIYTN
+304 MIYTN
-309 AYIRMYEDGSVL
+309 AYIRIYEDGSTL

-336 QDSLWDQIAKSGT
+336 QNSLWDQISKSGT
-349 AIDDWAIADE
+349 AIEDWAISDE

-366 PESKILD
+366 PTSTILD
-373 KIYNNMLTAD
+373 KIYNNMLTSD
-383 DIKALENGDTSVLE
+383 DVKALENGDTSVLE

-428 AIKLIGKSIFARQL
+428 AIKLIGKRIFARQL
-442 TLINLVKNLANGK
+442 TLINLVKNLTKGK

-462 VGELT
+462 VGDLT
-467 LPIVNSIDSIGQVV
+467 LPIVKSIDSIGQVV

-502 AAIDAMNGNIAGT
+502 AAIDTMNGNIAGT
-515 ITNVGNVVKNAIDNI
+515 ITNVGNVVKGAIDNI

-545 PRTISSSL
+545 PRTIASSL
-553 QSAFESVKSAVNSLS
+553 QSAFESVKSAVNSLA
-568 VSVGYLFVPTSD
+568 VSVGNLFVPTSD

-619 DKIIVDAD
+619 DKIIVDAG

>member
-15 KKIVAIICEVC
+15 KKIVAIICVVC

-33 VSDLTVQTVQADAI
+33 LSDLTGQIVQADAI

-142 SDVYKEKVSIEK
+142 SDVYNEKVSIEK
-154 ALEGKKVVYS
+154 TLEGKKVVYS

-195 PDSLI
+195 PDTLI

-205 YFSSSGYNFERYLEA
+205 YFSGNGYNFERYLEA
-220 SVYLYVDFIAIAQN
+220 SVYLYVDFISIAQN
-234 ADSFLFYNADNNT
+234 ADSFLFYNADNDT

-256 LYGYHYMNSSGYISA
+256 LYGYHYMNSSGSISA
-271 KTYLDRDLTKQNDY
+271 KTYLDRNLSVNKDY
-285 YKNGK
+285 YKDGK
-290 LWVDTAGNAYGKGV
+290 LWVDTSGNAYRKGV
-304 LIYTN
+304 MIYTN
-309 AYIRMYEDGSVL
+309 LYVRIYEDGSAL

-336 QDSLWDQIAKSGT
+336 QNSLWDQISKSGT
-349 AIDDWAIADE
+349 AIEDWAIADE

-366 PESKILD
+366 PTSKILD

-397 KLQGITAVNEKTGET
+397 KLQGITAVNEKNGET

-428 AIKLIGKSIFARQL
+428 AIKLIGKRIFSRQL
-442 TLINLVKNLANGK
+442 TLINLVKNLAKGK

-462 VGELT
+462 VGDLT
-467 LPIVNSIDSIGQVV
+467 FPIVKSIDSIGQVV

-502 AAIDAMNGNIAGT
+502 AAIDTLNGNIAGT
-515 ITNVGNVVKNAIDNI
+515 ITNVGNVVKGAIDNI
-530 KTVDLT
+530 KTADLT

-545 PRTISSSL
+545 PRTIASSL
-553 QSAFESVKSAVNSLS
+553 QSAFESVKSAVNSLA
-568 VSVGYLFVPTSD
+568 VSVGNLFVPTSD

-604 SFNVSEKKFKSVKYK
+604 SFNVSEKKFKSVKYQ
-619 DKIIVDAD
+619 DKIIVDAG
-627 TMNAGIEFMRPFVQG
+627 TMNAGIEFIRPFVQG

>member
-1 MFFRFGGVAVKRKL
+1 MKRKL
-15 KKIVAIICEVC
+15 KKIVAIICAVC

-33 VSDLTVQTVQADAI
+33 LSDLTVQTVQADAI

-184 TLANIANFGIK
+184 TLANIAYFGIK
-195 PDSLI
+195 PDTLI
-200 NSVNS
+200 NSVNN
-205 YFSSSGYNFERYLEA
+205 YYANTGYNFGRYLEA
-220 SVYLYVDFIAIAQN
+220 SVYLYVDFIAFAQN
-234 ADSFLFYNADNNT
+234 ADSFLFYNADNDT

-256 LYGYHYMNSSGYISA
+256 LYGYHYMNSSGSISA
-271 KTYLDRDLTKQNDY
+271 KTYLDRDLTIHKNY
-285 YKNGK
+285 YRDGK
-290 LWVDTAGNAYGKGV
+290 LWVDTAGNPYRKGV
-304 LIYTN
+304 MIYTN
-309 AYIRMYEDGSVL
+309 AYIRIYEDGSAL
-321 IYDPARMSASTFDTI
+321 IYDPVRMSASTFDTI
-336 QDSLWDQIAKSGT
+336 QDSLWDQIANSGT

-545 PRTISSSL
+545 PRTIASSL

-568 VSVGYLFVPTSD
+568 VSVGNLFVPTSD

-619 DKIIVDAD
+619 DKIIVDSD